1 MRWLLAAIL
10 VTGAGCAELD
20 LPGDTGSLSFGKV
33 SGGVLVRGARMPDHG
48 PGFTTRDVWR
58 QRNNRYGTDEMI
70 ELITGVAYRLHARNP
85 SGGDLVIADLSAKHG
100 GSSGAAEFHRSHQ
113 SGRDCDLVYFTRD
126 AQGKPHREEAMRV
139 FDRDGKAKDGSGD
152 TIDFA
157 RQWLLV
163 RELLTAPEA
172 NVQWLFMYEPI
183 AAKVIA
189 HAVELHEPPELI
201 ARARA
206 TLRQPGDSARHDD
219 HMHVRVYCSASD
231 REAGC
236 VDIGPME
243 RLDRGGVV
251 VREELPADLESVLH
265 RAARLL

>member
-1 MRWLLAAIL
+1 MLAATFVL
-10 VTGAGCAELD
+10 AGCADLG
-20 LPGDTGSLSFGKV
+20 LPGDNGSLSYGRV
-33 SGGVLVRGARMPDHG
+33 SGGLLLRGARLPDHG

-58 QRNNRYGTDEMI
+58 QRNNRYGTDELI
-70 ELITGVAYRLHARNP
+70 ELIAAVAFRLHARA
-85 SGGDLVIADLSAKHG
+85 GGADLVVADLSARAG
-100 GSSGAAEFHRSHQ
+100 GGDGAAAFHRSHQ

-126 AQGKPHREEAMRV
+126 AKGNPHAEATMRI
-139 FDRDGKAKDGSGD
+139 FDADGKARDGSGD
-152 TIDFA
+152 SIDVA

-183 AAKVIA
+183 AEKVIA
-189 HAVELHEPPELI
+189 RAVELEEPPALI

-219 HMHVRVYCSASD
+219 HMHVRVYCTAAD

-236 VDIGPME
+236 IDIGPLE
-243 RLDRGGVV
+243 RLDREGLVARTALPG
-251 VREELPADLESVLH
+251 ELTTALRHVAKL
-265 RAARLL
+265 R